1 MGQFTLSTHS
11 HHTMRAFLASVFLLS
26 AVTCRPDGPGHHHGH
41 HGAHHGAHHADHGAA
56 HHVAHGAPHHAAHG
70 VHHATHTVGGVVSV
84 APHTPVHH
92 AVHTAPV
99 VHHAPVH
106 HGVHSVVQ
114 PVSGHFS
121 VAADPVHHAVHHAEP
136 VHHAVHH
143 ADPVHHAVHANT
155 VVKTVAP
162 AVVSSPNTVAH
173 LVSTNPKF
181 STLYTAVQAA
191 GLVDILNQ
199 PGPYTVFAP
208 TNTAFDKI
216 PVDQLNAL
224 LEDKEK
230 LKSVLMRHV
239 IPGTVMAGKNF
250 PPGTTT
256 INTAAGEEV
265 SITRD
270 KFIQLESSAG
280 SAYVVLFDQE
290 ASNGVVH
297 A

>member
-1 MGQFTLSTHS
+1 MG
-11 HHTMRAFLASVFLLS
+11 HTMRAFLASVFLLS

-92 AVHTAPV
+92 AVNTAPV

-106 HGVHSVVQ
+106 HSVHSAVQ

-121 VAADPVHHAVHHAEP
+121 VAAEPVHHAVHHAE
-136 VHHAVHH
+136 
-143 ADPVHHAVHANT
+143 PVHHAVHANT

-250 PPGTTT
+250 PP
-256 INTAAGEEV
+256 
-265 SITRD
+265 RHHHH
-270 KFIQLESSAG
+270 Q
-280 SAYVVLFDQE
+280 
-290 ASNGVVH
+290 H
-297 A
+297 CC

>member
-1 MGQFTLSTHS
+1 MG
-11 HHTMRAFLASVFLLS
+11 HTMRAFLASVFLLS

-41 HGAHHGAHHADHGAA
+41 HGAHHGAHHADHGAV
-56 HHVAHGAPHHAAHG
+56 HHADHGAGHHTAHGAPHHAAHG

-92 AVHTAPV
+92 APV
-99 VHHAPVH
+99 QHS
-106 HGVHSVVQ
+106 VHSVVQ

-136 VHHAVHH
+136 VHHAVNHAVHH
-143 ADPVHHAVHANT
+143 ASPVHHAVHTVDPVHSVHANT

-250 PPGTTT
+250 PP
-256 INTAAGEEV
+256 
-265 SITRD
+265 RHHHH
-270 KFIQLESSAG
+270 Q
-280 SAYVVLFDQE
+280 
-290 ASNGVVH
+290 H
-297 A
+297 CC